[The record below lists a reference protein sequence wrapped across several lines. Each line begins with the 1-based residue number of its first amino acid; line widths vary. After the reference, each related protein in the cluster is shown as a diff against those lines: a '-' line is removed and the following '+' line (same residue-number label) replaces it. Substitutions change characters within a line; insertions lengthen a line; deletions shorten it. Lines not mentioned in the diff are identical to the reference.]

1 MILPMAMSIIGND
14 SSLTAKVNSGDSS
27 YAGSLKIV
35 YDRLDEIIGNG
46 YTDTAVNDTYPDD
59 NYDGAILKFFEG
71 DVPFW
76 IATTES
82 FSGMKKRESK
92 SDAFGANP
100 FDYEF
105 VNVPLGDTGVYDYEE
120 PWYGFSVN
128 RNSQDLDYA
137 VEFIKFLMTEKDLNS
152 IAEIKGMPSVT
163 INSDDSRFAA
173 ALHPDKTDGRFVLN
187 GSVKSSVTAAIAN
200 AANRRG
206 AGTLTDADAAI
217 EFIKEQ

>member
-1 MILPMAMSIIGND
+1 
-14 SSLTAKVNSGDSS
+14 
-27 YAGSLKIV
+27 
-35 YDRLDEIIGNG
+35 
-46 YTDTAVNDTYPDD
+46 
-59 NYDGAILKFFEG
+59 
-71 DVPFW
+71 
-76 IATTES
+76 
-82 FSGMKKRESK
+82 MKKRESK

-128 RNSQDLDYA
+128 RNSQNLDYA
-137 VEFIKFLMTEKDLNS
+137 VEFIKFLMTGKELNA

-163 INSDDSRFAA
+163 VNSDDSRFTA

-206 AGTLTDADAAI
+206 AGTLADADAAI